1 MYPNLLGELIG
12 TMVLITFGDGV
23 VANLVLKDSKGNGA
37 GWIHVCWGWA
47 FSVTFGIFAAW
58 SFGAGEA
65 DLNPAVTLFKGL
77 SGVYP
82 GGVPQVVATM
92 IAELIGGILGG
103 VIVYAM
109 YSNHW
114 AATDDPGSK
123 LGVFSTTPAR
133 RNLPANFLTEVIA
146 TTVFIV
152 GIQTIFKGT
161 ATTGGEVGG
170 GVPTFMTPLFVGFLI
185 FAMGASCGGPTGYS
199 LNPARDMGPRIAHAI
214 LPIPGK
220 GSNDWQFGIIS
231 GAAGPF
237 VGGIVA
243 FILWKVVAGF

>member
-12 TMVLITFGDGV
+12 TMVLIIFGDGV
-23 VANLVLKDSKGNGA
+23 VANLLLKDSKGNGA
-37 GWIHVCWGWA
+37 GWVHICLGWA
-47 FSVTFGIFAAW
+47 FAVTFGIFAAW

-82 GGVPQVVATM
+82 GGVPQIVATM

-103 VIVYAM
+103 VIVYLM

-114 AATDDPGSK
+114 AATEDPGLK
-123 LGVFSTTPAR
+123 LAVFSTGPAR
-133 RNLPANFLTEVIA
+133 RNLPANVLTEVIA
-146 TTVFIV
+146 TSVFIIS
-152 GIQTIFKGT
+152 IQAIFKGT
-161 ATTGGEVGG
+161 TTSGGEVP
-170 GVPTFMTPLFVGFLI
+170 VFMIPLLVGFLV
-185 FAMGASCGGPTGYS
+185 FVVGAACGGPTGYS

-220 GSNDWQFGIIS
+220 GSNDWEFGIIS
-231 GAAGPF
+231 ASGGPF
-237 VGGIVA
+237 AGALVA
-243 FILWKVVAGF
+243 FVLWKLVAGF